1 MQNNQR
7 KIGIMLSY
15 LTLAVQLVMGFVYV
29 PMYIKYL
36 GPSEN
41 GIYQLMG
48 TFSAYLS
55 IMDFGLSSTIIRYY
69 SKYKALDEKK
79 NMENVLSLSAVIY
92 GFITIIIVAVGTG
105 LYMGFGQVFTKL
117 TPAEIISAKR
127 VLLVVI
133 LNVAVS
139 IPAKIFN
146 AVIISNEKFLFLK
159 LVTLLQV
166 ILQPICV
173 IAVLLNS
180 PSAFGVVLAQTVVNL
195 IIIST
200 QVFFCFVKL
209 KIRIKFNGF
218 DKQLFKSILKFSV
231 FTFIAALMDQ
241 LFWQSNNVILGKVSG
256 TMATGVYGSAM
267 TIFLNYQS
275 LSTVITSVFLPNVTA
290 MVAAKATPKQLTELM
305 IRIGRIQSLLLS
317 CVLSGFIVFGQ
328 QFINLWLKEEGYSS
342 AYLIIVFL
350 IAPIT
355 IDLVQN
361 IGITILQAAN
371 KVAFR
376 SISFLIVAVISII
389 VAIPVA
395 TKYGG
400 VGAALVTG
408 TGCLVSN
415 IILNVFYKTKM
426 KLGIGAFWKEIS
438 KIFAYSAVCGVLGM
452 LLNFLPLPN
461 SYLGLMIKII
471 VYVSVFVVGLWLL
484 IMNEYE
490 KGLIKGVLNK
500 VIYGKNKKEA

>member
-1 MQNNQR
+1 MQKSQR
-7 KIGIMLSY
+7 KIGIILSY
-15 LTLAVQLVMGFVYV
+15 ITLAVQLVMGFVYV

-48 TFSAYLS
+48 AFSAYLS

-79 NMENVLSLSAVIY
+79 NMENVLSLSALIY

-105 LYMGFGQVFTKL
+105 LYMGFGDIFTKL

-133 LNVAVS
+133 VNIAVS
-139 IPAKIFN
+139 IPSKIFN
-146 AVIISNEKFLFLK
+146 AVIISNEKFMFLK
-159 LVTLLQV
+159 MLTLMQA
-166 ILQPICV
+166 ILQPFFV
-173 IAVLLNS
+173 IAVLLNT
-180 PSAFGVVLAQTVVNL
+180 PTAFAVVLAQTTVN
-195 IIIST
+195 IIIIAS
-200 QVFFCFVKL
+200 QVFYCFVKL
-209 KIRIKFNGF
+209 KVRIRFNSI
-218 DKQLFKSILKFSV
+218 DKKLFKSILRFSV
-231 FTFIAALMDQ
+231 FTFIGALMDQ

-256 TMATGVYGSAM
+256 TMATGIYGSAM

-290 MVAAKATPKQLTELM
+290 MVAAKATTKQLTDLM

-328 QFINLWLKEEGYSS
+328 QFINLWLGEGYES

-376 SISFLIVAVISII
+376 SVSFLIVAVVSIM

-395 TKYGG
+395 TKFGG

-408 TGCLVSN
+408 IGCIVSN

-426 KLGIGAFWKEIS
+426 KLGIGLFWKEIS
-438 KIFAYSAVCGVLGM
+438 KIFIYSTVCGLIGAM
-452 LLNFLPLPN
+452 LNFLPLPY
-461 SYLGLMIKII
+461 SYFGLI
-471 VYVSVFVVGLWLL
+471 VKALIYVLVFVIGLWLF
-484 IMNEYE
+484 IMNDYE
-490 KGLIKGVLNK
+490 KGLIRNVLGK
-500 VIYGKNKKEA
+500 VFHSKKEIET